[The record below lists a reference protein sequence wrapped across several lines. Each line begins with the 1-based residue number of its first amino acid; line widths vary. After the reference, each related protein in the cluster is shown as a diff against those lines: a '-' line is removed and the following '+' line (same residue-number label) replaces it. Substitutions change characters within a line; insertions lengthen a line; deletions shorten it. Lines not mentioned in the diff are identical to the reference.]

1 LSQVGRIRYLLFL
14 AIYIASNSN
23 IVYDVYMER
32 REYPIFLIINGRKIT
47 KVVIDPH
54 FELRHKD
61 SINDDIILKLVRT
74 LDGIEQLPS
83 NIDDEGFEY
92 YVKDKMD
99 LDNKTYKLVWLL
111 HEDNIFIG
119 IVNAYRRD

>member
-1 LSQVGRIRYLLFL
+1 MYVK
-14 AIYIASNSN
+14 
-23 IVYDVYMER
+23 R

-54 FELRHKD
+54 YELRHKD
-61 SINDDIILKLVRT
+61 SIDDDIILKLVRT

-92 YVKDKMD
+92 YVKDKID
-99 LDNKTYKLVWLL
+99 LDNKTYKLV
-111 HEDNIFIG
+111 
-119 IVNAYRRD
+119 